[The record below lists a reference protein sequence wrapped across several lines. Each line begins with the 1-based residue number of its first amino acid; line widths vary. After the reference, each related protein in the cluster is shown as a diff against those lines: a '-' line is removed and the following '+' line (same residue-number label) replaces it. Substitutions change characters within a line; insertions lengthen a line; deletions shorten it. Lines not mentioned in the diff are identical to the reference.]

1 MFDGLAKKSKRLYR
15 VFILSK
21 CYLRYVHLY
30 TAAYLPDGNVS
41 NVQHLSLLVILM
53 LLQSS
58 QFDPWCFIFLVE
70 FSDD

>member
-1 MFDGLAKKSKRLYR
+1 MDWLRNQN
-15 VFILSK
+15 VFTVFVLSK

-41 NVQHLSLLVILM
+41 SVQHLSLLVILM